1 MKRAALYCRVSTERQ
16 VKEGDSIPAQITALR
31 KYVAD
36 HNYIIAGEYIDD
48 GVSGTRPDRDE
59 LQRLLSDIENVD
71 IILVTKLDRLYR
83 SIKHYLN
90 MMDVLDRAGVGW
102 LAIWEPMYD
111 TTTPSGR
118 LIVNQMMSIAQFEAE
133 NTGQRIRQVFAYKRA
148 KGEVTSGKVP
158 AGYRI
163 ENKHLALSENADSAR
178 IAFETY
184 ARTNSLGQTL
194 IECSGLP
201 GLPRM
206 KASLRDM
213 LRNRIYMG
221 EFHGIPGGCPAIV
234 SEELF
239 DEVQRGLSMNV
250 KTSQKRVHIFS
261 GLIKCGCCGKSCSA
275 QTRTRKDR
283 PGQYVRTYY
292 RCTYHFDVKPPQCPN
307 SKTISESVLEKH
319 LLSEIRPQIE
329 GLVLS
334 YEIEEGKRRDMDA
347 QITAVDKR
355 LSRLKEAYLAEV
367 ISLEEYKRDRET
379 LERQLADMKKAPRE
393 SDFDSLKALLSVDIE
408 TLYEGMDRAEK
419 RRFWRGIVKKIEFGE
434 DRSIKVWW

>member
-31 KYVAD
+31 KYAAD

-48 GVSGTRPDRDE
+48 GVSGTRADRDE
-59 LQRLLSDIENVD
+59 LQRLLSDVENVD

-133 NTGQRIRQVFAYKRA
+133 NTGQRIRQVFDYKKSR
-148 KGEVTSGKVP
+148 GEVLSGKVP

-163 ENKHLALSENADSAR
+163 EDKHLAPSDIAPYAR

-184 ARTNSLGQTL
+184 ARTSSIGQTL
-194 IECSGLP
+194 FECSGLP
-201 GLPRM
+201 GLPRNKSSM
-206 KASLRDM
+206 KKM
-213 LRNRIYMG
+213 LKNRIYIG
-221 EFHGIPGGCPAIV
+221 ELHGIPGACPALV
-234 SEELF
+234 PESLF
-239 DEVQRGLSMNV
+239 ETVQRNLSMNV
-250 KTSQKRVHIFS
+250 KMSQKHTYIFS
-261 GLIKCGCCGKSCSA
+261 GLCKCSECGMAYIAMTMK
-275 QTRTRKDR
+275 RRDRKTPR
-283 PGQYVRTYY
+283 VFY
-292 RCTYHFDVKPPQCPN
+292 RCSGHHRRPPVCSN
-307 SKTISESVLEKH
+307 TRTISEPVLERQI
-319 LLSEIRPQIE
+319 LSEFRPQIE

-334 YEIEEGKRRDMDA
+334 YEIGEQRQRDMESQRA
-347 QITAVDKR
+347 AAERK

-367 ISLEEYKRDRET
+367 ISLEEYKRDRES
-379 LERQLADMKKAPRE
+379 LERQLAEMKTAPKE
-393 SDFDSLKALLSVDIE
+393 SEIDSLRALLSTDIE
-408 TLYEGMDRAEK
+408 TLYHGMDKAER
-419 RRFWRGIVKKIEFGE
+419 RRFWRELIKKIEIGPGTV
-434 DRSIKVWW
+434 RVWW